1 MNKIKVVLIED
12 DEDWLKSLSTY
23 INTTEDIIV
32 IGTAKSRNDALDIA
46 MKVETDIF
54 LVDINLNENRY
65 DGINLIREIS
75 NFSKAKIIMITSLR
89 EELVVEASFSAGAV
103 HFVSKEYY
111 EDIPNIIRSTHKT
124 ISPIEVL
131 AKKYKKLKKEEQLS
145 VLTSAEREL
154 YDLVEQGHTQSE
166 IQNNLVITK
175 NTLKFHVKN
184 ILNKLGAKS
193 MKEVVKKVKHG
204 STFDIESKKQA
215 NINHLWK

>member
-12 DEDWLKSLSTY
+12 DEDWLKSLSTF

-32 IGTAKSRNDALDIA
+32 IGTAKNRNEALDIV
-46 MKVETDIF
+46 KSIETDIF

-65 DGINLIREIS
+65 DGINLVYEIS
-75 NFSKAKIIMITSLR
+75 DISNAKIVMITSLR
-89 EELVVEASFSAGAV
+89 EELVVEASFAAGAV

-111 EDIPNIIRSTHKT
+111 EDIPNVIRSIHKT
-124 ISPIEVL
+124 NSPIEVL

-145 VLTSAEREL
+145 VLTTAERDL

-166 IQNNLVITK
+166 IQNNLIITK

-184 ILNKLGAKS
+184 ILNKFGVKN
-193 MKEVVKKVKHG
+193 MKEAVKKVKHG
-204 STFDIESKKQA
+204 NTFSIDIKNRK
-215 NINHLWK
+215 